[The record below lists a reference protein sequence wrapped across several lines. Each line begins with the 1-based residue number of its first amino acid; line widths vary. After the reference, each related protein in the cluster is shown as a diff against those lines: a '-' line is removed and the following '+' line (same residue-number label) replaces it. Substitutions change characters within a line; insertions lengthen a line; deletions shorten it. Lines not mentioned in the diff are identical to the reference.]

1 MKKLILI
8 LVVLAM
14 AAPAVA
20 GTVNFAATDNG
31 NGTCTITYYVT
42 GGVVA
47 PVALGVTVEVTAGNP
62 IKAVTDMDEFFE
74 IFMDDA
80 YDMELDPCDSYV
92 YGAGDPVADP
102 CGPGGKDLPASKF
115 VISMGGLGGPTK
127 PPTKFPKMGTKKD
140 PVVVAVLHS
149 DTQPPLGGTTSGII
163 TVDALRGGVID
174 EDGEVMDPN
183 GAGAPENVLQ
193 LPFTIS
199 ECFLSDHI
207 NQAPESPEVG
217 NPDYDVWVS
226 VGKPACWCYQYQC
239 RGDTDGE
246 FEGRGDNKKYVV
258 LADAQVINAAWLK
271 TIGGVEP
278 EGPYWEDNKDE
289 WICAD
294 FDHDSVGRGD
304 NEKRVTLADAQIING
319 GWLNII
325 GHLHFTGTPCFP

>member
-8 LVVLAM
+8 LVVVAM

-127 PPTKFPKMGTKKD
+127 PPTKFPKIGSKKD
-140 PVVVAVLHS
+140 PVVLAILHS

-183 GAGAPENVLQ
+183 GPDAPGGDLQ

-199 ECFLSDHI
+199 ECYQSDWA
-207 NQAPESPEVG
+207 NYTVWKEAP
-217 NPDYDVWVS
+217 
-226 VGKPACWCYQYQC
+226 VGKPYCWCYQYNC
-239 RGDTDGE
+239 RGDTDNIGT
-246 FEGRGDNKKYVV
+246 GLGDRKKWVV
-258 LADAQVINAAWLK
+258 LADLQLLGSAW
-271 TIGGVEP
+271 G
-278 EGPYWEDNKDE
+278 
-289 WICAD
+289 
-294 FDHDSVGRGD
+294 
-304 NEKRVTLADAQIING
+304 KRQDDVTLPANYQCANFDRLGTGLDDRKKWVVLGDLQILGG
-319 GWLNII
+319 GWGKRQDDTYFADN
-325 GHLHFTGTPCFP
+325 PCPGW